1 MTKVPKKKPK
11 AGAKKKLGQKAR
23 PRTSTPRSQIPYGNE
38 ANPRMP
44 RESKILPPTPRVGK
58 KSRPKKKR
66 D

>member
-11 AGAKKKLGQKAR
+11 AGAKKKPGQKAR
-23 PRTSTPRSQIPYGNE
+23 PRTATPRSEIPYGNE

-44 RESKILPPTPRVGK
+44 RESSILPPPPRVGQ